1 MTKEARL
8 SRVCDLLFKLNREE
22 ILRDGDWW
30 YGTDHY
36 DFNFFE
42 WGDEPQDHMAVVVYD
57 MTGEYFQYS
66 AEQCV
71 FSKHIYTG
79 AKSGINA

>member
-1 MTKEARL
+1 MTKEDRL
-8 SRVCDLLFKLNREE
+8 SRMCDLLFELNREA

-30 YGTDHY
+30 YGTDDY
-36 DFNFFE
+36 DINFFD
-42 WGDEPQDHMAVVVYD
+42 WGDEPQDYMAVVVYD